1 MAFLLPL
8 ALVSRVF
15 AMALVLPL
23 SLVLARV
30 RHGFFTSAVNSARVV
45 AAEDAMTATVYKDLN
60 FQGVYAQLRPG
71 FYSGRD
77 LVGCPHLSTNCED
90 LDNAISSIRV
100 DPNTVV
106 AFADSHALSASGGG
120 GARVLVGPAEVP
132 DLAALG
138 MSGRISSVRAVPY
151 RAYDSATPPPAGGA
165 TIYDSYGMTG
175 RRAALRR
182 GDYASG
188 RLTSEEVRLSGPS
201 VMSVSVNP
209 GVILILYAGAN
220 FETASDAVMVVGPA
234 AVEDL
239 DRVGMGGRVRS
250 IRVLYGDVPT
260 LASWYAS
267 ARPGD
272 SLTGDS
278 LTGDSLTGMWG
289 VFGRPRGGSSGAPA
303 GGLCPLLTYT
313 VVGPTARAWPSESVA
328 AGSATTPKGLYWMVL
343 LLFII
348 TVALSICAAKYYNN
362 FKYTQCANS

>member
-1 MAFLLPL
+1 
-8 ALVSRVF
+8 
-15 AMALVLPL
+15 
-23 SLVLARV
+23 
-30 RHGFFTSAVNSARVV
+30 
-45 AAEDAMTATVYKDLN
+45 MTATVYKDLN

-188 RLTSEEVRLSGPS
+188 RLTSEEVKLSGPS

-260 LASWYAS
+260 LASWGAS
-267 ARPGD
+267 ARP
-272 SLTGDS
+272 GDS

-313 VVGPTARAWPSESVA
+313 VVSPTDAMARAWPNGSGESVA

-348 TVALSICAAKYYNN
+348 TVALSICVAKYYNV
-362 FKYTQCANS
+362 KYTPPYDTPCTNS

>member
-1 MAFLLPL
+1 
-8 ALVSRVF
+8 
-15 AMALVLPL
+15 
-23 SLVLARV
+23 
-30 RHGFFTSAVNSARVV
+30 
-45 AAEDAMTATVYKDLN
+45 MTATVYKDLN

-260 LASWYAS
+260 LASWYARP
-267 ARPGD
+267 RPGD

-278 LTGDSLTGMWG
+278 LTGDPFGARPRLDVSLTEMWG
-289 VFGRPRGGSSGAPA
+289 SRAQRPP
-303 GGLCPLLTYT
+303 T
-313 VVGPTARAWPSESVA
+313 VVGPTDAKARAWPCESVA
-328 AGSATTPKGLYWMVL
+328 AGSVTTPKGLYWMVL

-348 TVALSICAAKYYNN
+348 TAALIFCGAKYYNN